1 MIRHGRHFVSFLPAV
16 SRDAIKTMSRQIR
29 CWHLARRSGTSL
41 GQLAR
46 MINSIVQG
54 WMNYY
59 GRFFTPREL
68 EIIRMAAN
76 GLSNRRSR
84 PISWRRYAVDDGL
97 GQVYAKLGIGG
108 RDELTRIFTVSGC
121 IPAPLSSSP
130 TSAAHVPSRIG

>member
-16 SRDAIKTMSRQIR
+16 SRDAIKTMGRQIR

-46 MINSIVQG
+46 MINSIAQG

-84 PISWRRYAVDDGL
+84 PISWRRYARSIMGWVRCTRSCES
-97 GQVYAKLGIGG
+97 AGG
-108 RDELTRIFTVSGC
+108 TN
-121 IPAPLSSSP
+121 
-130 TSAAHVPSRIG
+130 